1 MELYYIR
8 ICFLAILIF
17 PFLRI
22 LRSFAPVEHLQ
33 KGIAMMY
40 NDAKYDSRKNSKG
53 RKTAMDKE
61 KVLDVAADV
70 GYRLSVCG
78 AETFRVEESMA
89 RILGAYGIPA
99 EVFALPSCLF
109 VSIRDGGKTASRM
122 RRIEELS
129 NDMDGVEHYSQ
140 LSRRICSEAPEAEI
154 AERLVTEADTERTH
168 YGTVLRYIG
177 HYLAAF
183 GFCLF
188 FGGIFTDALVSGFC
202 GIIAGL
208 VDSFLH
214 RHKANLFFRTILA
227 SLLFSLP
234 AYLLHGLGIVSNSG
248 AVVIGALMPLI
259 PGLMFTNAM
268 RDIIYGHMISAVVR
282 TLQVVLVALA
292 IAIGTAVAWNT
303 AQWICGPIVS
313 GETVSYSLW
322 GQEFA
327 CMIACLGF
335 SLMFNIHGKGFFLCV
350 LGGMLS
356 WLLYG
361 FCAAGGLSDV
371 AGYFWASAFAGV
383 YAEVMARIRKYPAIS
398 YLIISLVPLIPGSG
412 LYYTMTYAVEGAVE
426 QCLRTGIHTV
436 VLTGIMA
443 VGVIMVNTTVRLVSG
458 WRKEK
463 TGQKIA

>member
-1 MELYYIR
+1 MVAGRFGNRCKELDERIME
-8 ICFLAILIF
+8 
-17 PFLRI
+17 
-22 LRSFAPVEHLQ
+22 
-33 KGIAMMY
+33 
-40 NDAKYDSRKNSKG
+40 
-53 RKTAMDKE
+53 KE
-61 KVLDVAADV
+61 KALDLAADV
-70 GYRLSVCG
+70 GYRLSICG

-109 VSIRDGGKTASRM
+109 VSTRDGEKTASRM

-140 LSRRICSEAPEAEI
+140 LSRQICAEAPDPETAQ
-154 AERLVTEADTERTH
+154 RLVAKADQEHTH
-168 YGTVLRYIG
+168 YGTALWYFG

-188 FGGIFTDALVSGFC
+188 FGGIFTDALISGFC

-214 RHKANLFFRTILA
+214 KHKANLFFRTILA
-227 SLLFSLP
+227 SFLFSFP
-234 AYLLHGLGIVSNSG
+234 AYLLHGFGLVANSG

-292 IAIGTAVAWNT
+292 IAIGTAVAWNM
-303 AQWICGPIVS
+303 AQWLFGPIQS
-313 GETVSYSLW
+313 AQTMTYALW
-322 GQEFA
+322 MQEFA
-327 CMIACLGF
+327 CFVACVGF
-335 SLMFNIHGKGFFLCV
+335 SIMFNIHGKGFFLCV
-350 LGGMLS
+350 LGGLLS
-356 WLLYG
+356 WLVYG
-361 FCAAGGLSDV
+361 LCVAFGLADV
-371 AGYFWASAFAGV
+371 GGYFWASVFAGI
-383 YAEVMARIRKYPAIS
+383 YAESMARIRKYPAIS

-426 QCLRTGIHTV
+426 SCLRTGIHTV
-436 VLTGIMA
+436 ALTGIMA
-443 VGVIMVNTTVRLVSG
+443 VGVIMVNTTVRLWGS
-458 WRKEK
+458 WRQERKQQK
-463 TGQKIA
+463 TAA